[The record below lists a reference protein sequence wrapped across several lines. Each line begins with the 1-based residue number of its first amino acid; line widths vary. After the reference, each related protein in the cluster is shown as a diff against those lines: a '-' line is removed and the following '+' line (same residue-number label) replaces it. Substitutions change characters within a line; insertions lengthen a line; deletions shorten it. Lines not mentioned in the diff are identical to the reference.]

1 MCCSDTDTFSCHLQL
16 WLKNRRTHPTNSPAS
31 SFKIHP
37 ASFGQL
43 ENVQTSCMCI
53 LTLKRNIIWIKTDL
67 TGTSNDTDAP
77 YGIYFC
83 LLPHSGQLPPLEAAS
98 LFSSDRLVESH
109 KALLIDSLVLCST
122 ALWQDAE
129 APCSDFK
136 CQLLLK
142 LEGKTEN

>member
-1 MCCSDTDTFSCHLQL
+1 MCCSDTDTFSYHLQL
-16 WLKNRRTHPTNSPAS
+16 WLKNRRTHPTNAPA

-37 ASFGQL
+37 VSFGQL
-43 ENVQTSCMCI
+43 ENVQTNCMCI
-53 LTLKRNIIWIKTDL
+53 LMLKRKIIWIKTDL
-67 TGTSNDTDAP
+67 TSMSNDTDAP
-77 YGIYFC
+77 LWNLCC

-109 KALLIDSLVLCST
+109 KALLIDSLVLCSI